1 MEREQ
6 RRSRQIGERI
16 EKVVSLKAKR
26 RKRTLEMVQ
35 RERRQGVERG
45 ENEGSGESEGWRGSR
60 NEVKR
65 MERAVSI
72 EVEQTLLLVRR
83 EQRVERVR
91 GWREKR
97 EVRGKSRRRRDG
109 GR

>member
-6 RRSRQIGERI
+6 KRSEENGE
-16 EKVVSLKAKR
+16 
-26 RKRTLEMVQ
+26 
-35 RERRQGVERG
+35 
-45 ENEGSGESEGWRGSR
+45 SGEHKG
-60 NEVKR
+60 
-65 MERAVSI
+65 RAD
-72 EVEQTLLLVRR
+72 LVRR

>member
-6 RRSRQIGERI
+6 RRSGQIGERI

-26 RKRTLEMVQ
+26 RKRTLEMVR

-45 ENEGSGESEGWRGSR
+45 ENEGSGESKGWRGSR

-72 EVEQTLLLVRR
+72 EVELVRR